1 MTDTTHAARLL
12 LLAQELERVLDAEF
26 EALQVQDLERFD
38 ALQPNKTELLA
49 ELGRL
54 APPAEE
60 LQAEPVW
67 AELREALMRSRD
79 LHRRNGILISRK
91 LEAIRGAL
99 SSLQAEQP
107 GSPVEVYDRL
117 GQVAR
122 FRRGRGYQDA

>member
-1 MTDTTHAARLL
+1 MTDPIDATRLT

-26 EALQVQDLERFD
+26 EALQAQDLERFD
-38 ALQPNKTELLA
+38 ALQPNKAELLT

-60 LQAEPVW
+60 LQNEPAW
-67 AELREALMRSRD
+67 GELRERLMRSRD
-79 LHRRNGILISRK
+79 LHHRNGILISRK
-91 LEAIRGAL
+91 LESIRGAL
-99 SSLQAEQP
+99 SSLQAEEP